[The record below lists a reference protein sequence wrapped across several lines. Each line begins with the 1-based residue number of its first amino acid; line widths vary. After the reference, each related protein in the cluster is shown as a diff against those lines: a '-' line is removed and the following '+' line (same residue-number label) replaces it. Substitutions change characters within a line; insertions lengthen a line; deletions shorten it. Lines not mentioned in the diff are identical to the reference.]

1 MNSSTFATSY
11 CASPALATLYAPP
24 RTRVAQ
30 VIETVPGWRGF
41 GHVQRIAIVANA
53 MLLVLLAGLV
63 LWGLRSS
70 YSGAPVVFWTAALC
84 AVPLLSVLGL
94 WPCRTWRPLRALML
108 LANLANVG
116 IFSCLLVM
124 LMMPSDGELQFSIS
138 DFELIGGAIVLIGLL
153 PPGTALWA
161 QWQGWRRG

>member
-84 AVPLLSVLGL
+84 AVPLLSVLCL

-108 LANLANVG
+108 LANLASFVAFAGLLAVLLITVG
-116 IFSCLLVM
+116 ARLSAQ
-124 LMMPSDGELQFSIS
+124 DGVPI
-138 DFELIGGAIVLIGLL
+138 IGAIILAGLL
-153 PPGTALWA
+153 PPGSALWA
-161 QWQGWRRG
+161 QFSAWRRG